1 MANKNR
7 KDSGFTY
14 EPMPETMFF
23 DLKESQ
29 VRKEIA
35 EREVSILNYIEKIRS
50 KGISIKSEEDLK
62 KFTPDYV
69 REQIAN
75 SKKKRLQDTQFLP
88 LAIRKREEE
97 EFREMENELVP
108 LADSVQGLLE
118 KIPFRIHLGA
128 DAKDI
133 YFNAEEVDRYIKE
146 QCTEQIPEDIR
157 QYYDELQKVCEAWQ
171 NLCTW
176 AEAHGFQKPNMK
188 LARKLMHEDKYIGV
202 ETKIS
207 DQDRCVF
214 SLTPEMMF
222 QIYIYGIVRKPE
234 TS

>member
-1 MANKNR
+1 MGKT
-7 KDSGFTY
+7 KKTDSGFNY

-75 SKKKRLQDTQFLP
+75 SKKKRLQDTQF
-88 LAIRKREEE
+88 
-97 EFREMENELVP
+97 
-108 LADSVQGLLE
+108 VQGLLE
-118 KIPFRIHLGA
+118 KIPFKIHLGA

-176 AEAHGFQKPNMK
+176 AEAHRFQKPNMK

-202 ETKIS
+202 ETEIS
-207 DQDRCVF
+207 GQDRCDF

-222 QIYIYGIVRKPE
+222 QIFVYGIIKK
-234 TS
+234 S